1 MSALLAAV
9 LFCACVFLGNGKA
22 RVLRVRRQTLTA
34 MEDDIRRLAERMEL
48 RPAPIAV
55 LIMQF
60 APRTEAFWEIFG
72 EKLGGEAPITELWKE
87 AMEEAEKMHNG
98 FETLSPEETAVLV
111 DFGLGLDGI
120 GLAAQSANAQNACKR
135 LNQRIAA
142 LEISQGF
149 FEDIISGRLRAG
161 SFSQMS
167 YANRV
172 IVETLAH
179 QTERGE

>member
-1 MSALLAAV
+1 MSVLLAAV

-22 RVLRVRRQTLTA
+22 RVLRVRRQTLTT

-72 EKLGGEAPITELWKE
+72 EKLGGEAPITGLWKE

-142 LEISQGF
+142 LEAELSKKGKL
-149 FEDIISGRLRAG
+149 FESLGVLAG
-161 SFSQMS
+161 LSL
-167 YANRV
+167 ALLV
-172 IVETLAH
+172 I
-179 QTERGE
+179 

>member
-98 FETLSPEETAVLV
+98 FETLSPEETAVS
-111 DFGLGLDGI
+111 DHI
-120 GLAAQSANAQNACKR
+120 N
-135 LNQRIAA
+135 
-142 LEISQGF
+142 
-149 FEDIISGRLRAG
+149 
-161 SFSQMS
+161 
-167 YANRV
+167 
-172 IVETLAH
+172 
-179 QTERGE
+179 

>member
-22 RVLRVRRQTLTA
+22 RSLRVRRQTLTA

-72 EKLGGEAPITELWKE
+72 EKLGGEAPITEYP
-87 AMEEAEKMHNG
+87 
-98 FETLSPEETAVLV
+98 S
-111 DFGLGLDGI
+111 
-120 GLAAQSANAQNACKR
+120 
-135 LNQRIAA
+135 
-142 LEISQGF
+142 
-149 FEDIISGRLRAG
+149 
-161 SFSQMS
+161 
-167 YANRV
+167 
-172 IVETLAH
+172 
-179 QTERGE
+179 

>member
-120 GLAAQSANAQNACKR
+120 GLAAQSANAQNGMQAAQPAHCGARSGTFQKR
-135 LNQRIAA
+135 EA
-142 LEISQGF
+142 F
-149 FEDIISGRLRAG
+149 
-161 SFSQMS
+161 
-167 YANRV
+167 
-172 IVETLAH
+172 
-179 QTERGE
+179 

>member
-87 AMEEAEKMHNG
+87 AMEEAEKCI
-98 FETLSPEETAVLV
+98 T
-111 DFGLGLDGI
+111 GL
-120 GLAAQSANAQNACKR
+120 KR
-135 LNQRIAA
+135 FRRRKL
-142 LEISQGF
+142 LF
-149 FEDIISGRLRAG
+149 L
-161 SFSQMS
+161 
-167 YANRV
+167 
-172 IVETLAH
+172 
-179 QTERGE
+179 

>member
-1 MSALLAAV
+1 MIRQSRLLHASV
-9 LFCACVFLGNGKA
+9 VERDTKKILG
-22 RVLRVRRQTLTA
+22 RLRSIDYTLA
-34 MEDDIRRLAERMEL
+34 SKD
-48 RPAPIAV
+48 V
-55 LIMQF
+55 
-60 APRTEAFWEIFG
+60 
-72 EKLGGEAPITELWKE
+72 
-87 AMEEAEKMHNG
+87 
-98 FETLSPEETAVLV
+98 
-111 DFGLGLDGI
+111 LGLTYYKMNLLRSSVFVPVQNIDSLGDFITVRQPRIRMKRPKQRFDLDERVEAVDADGNPI
-120 GLAAQSANAQNACKR
+120 GYVVDCFFEESG
-135 LNQRIAA
+135 QRIAA